1 VKGNEAMTKDLLEKE
16 LPLYRKV
23 LLFSFFIT
31 FLVVVSTAGMV
42 FYYQSNQ
49 MEAHLFERSKE
60 MSTIWSNSI
69 PPDVV
74 EDAMARKDE
83 KSSSV
88 KKLNTIISKL
98 VKKNDDFYDGFAFIT
113 KKVKGKDIMFST
125 LSFQKG
131 SKQHGFSTYTAGKEF
146 LMAYNRSVD
155 DRTLTVSGVYRDR
168 NGMWI
173 TAFHPI
179 TNEEGEIIASFAVNV
194 NAAKVEI
201 FKRKMGLYLFISLIV
216 VTSIVYFTLRWGI
229 KKVFEP
235 VQEIISGIK
244 AVSAGNFNVKLQ
256 IKDPSDLAHLGE
268 NFNHMTENLSILFER
283 LSDTYKE
290 FGTMPSNIGRPH
302 RIEEAIDE
310 MEKIIAKTKIQKEL
324 QRAEKMNA
332 IGQLAASVAH
342 EIRNPMTVVR
352 GFLQIFSAK
361 EHLNEEELEYIQLM
375 IDELN
380 RAEVIINDYL
390 SLAKPDF
397 EQIVKVNASNLAAN
411 VMDLMNSFALMSNN
425 IIIDK
430 KMDDEVYIKGNES
443 ELKQVLINIV
453 KNGIEAMK
461 SGGVLKLKVKKSR
474 NYGMFEI
481 SDTGIGM
488 SAEELKR
495 LGTAFYSLKEKGTGI
510 GLMVCYQIVEKMKG
524 TIDVESVIGQGTTF
538 RVFIPLWDEEIV

>member
-1 VKGNEAMTKDLLEKE
+1 VRGNDTMTKDLHENE

-31 FLVVVSTAGMV
+31 FLVVVSTAGIV

-49 MEAHLFERSKE
+49 IEAHLIERSKE
-60 MSTIWSNSI
+60 MAAIWSNSI
-69 PPDVV
+69 PS
-74 EDAMARKDE
+74 DAVQEAFILKNE
-83 KSSSV
+83 KSLSV
-88 KKLNTIISKL
+88 KKLDSIVSKL
-98 VKKNDDFYDGFAFIT
+98 VKKNDNFFNGYVFIT
-113 KKVKGKDIMFST
+113 KKIKGEAITFT
-125 LSFQKG
+125 NLSFEKG
-131 SKQHGFSTYTAGKEF
+131 SKQDRFRTYTAGKAYIG
-146 LMAYNRSVD
+146 AYNRAVNEG
-155 DRTLTVSGVYRDR
+155 TLGVSGVYNDR
-168 NGMWI
+168 YGMWI

-179 TNEEGEIIASFAVNV
+179 MNDNGEIIASFAVNV
-194 NAAKVEI
+194 NADKVEQ
-201 FKRKMGLYLFISLIV
+201 FKRKMGLYLLFSLIV
-216 VTSIVYFTLRWGI
+216 VTSIVYFILSWGL

-235 VQEIISGIK
+235 VQEIISGIN

-256 IKDPSDLAHLGE
+256 INDPSDLTQLGE
-268 NFNHMTENLSILFER
+268 NFNHMTANLSILFER
-283 LSDTYKE
+283 LSDTYRE
-290 FGTMPSNIGRPH
+290 FGTTPANIGRTH
-302 RIEEAIDE
+302 KIEEAIDE

-352 GFLQIFSAK
+352 GFLQIFLAK
-361 EHLNEEELEYIQLM
+361 DHLNQEELEYIQLM

-397 EQIVKVNASNLAAN
+397 DQIIKVNASELATN

-425 IIIDK
+425 ILLDK
-430 KMDDEVYIKGNES
+430 NMDDEVYVKGNES

-453 KNGIEAMK
+453 KNGIESMK
-461 SGGVLKLKVKKSR
+461 SGGILTLKVRKSG
-474 NYGMFEI
+474 NFGMFQI

-488 SAEELKR
+488 SHEELKR

-538 RVFIPLWDEEIV
+538 KVFIPLWDE